1 MLGHSSIWSLDRCT
15 ARKEWATGVVRS
27 VQCKQL
33 HYREETSALR
43 KGNQFACHCNAGV
56 DRQHLYF
63 EKWSGWCLG
72 WEGLTEMVILFFKLL
87 LWKSCWPFLFR
98 TGASLSPCLLVPVQT
113 AFMPQLWKSASPTHF
128 LVNYMEEQWI
138 IHRPPLMSHFHNWFP
153 SFGDFAWHISGLPE
167 QAEVATIGWR
177 NFNCLF
183 KKMTSR
189 NVLFLNWL
197 LGFGPKEDTR
207 KMKER
212 YNGL

>member
-1 MLGHSSIWSLDRCT
+1 M
-15 ARKEWATGVVRS
+15 
-27 VQCKQL
+27 QCKQL

-189 NVLFLNWL
+189 NVLFLN
-197 LGFGPKEDTR
+197 
-207 KMKER
+207 
-212 YNGL
+212 